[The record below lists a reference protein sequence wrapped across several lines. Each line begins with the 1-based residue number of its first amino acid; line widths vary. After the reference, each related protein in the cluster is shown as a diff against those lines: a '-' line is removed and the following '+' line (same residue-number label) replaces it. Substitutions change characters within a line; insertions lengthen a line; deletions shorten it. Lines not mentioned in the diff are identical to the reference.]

1 MVAQGMGLDLRDRNT
16 ADRDF
21 SYTGRRVL
29 IYVCI
34 GVDGMRSI
42 NLQMDGNQ
50 ICATWD
56 DFDCLAV
63 SPAGFGNNITEA
75 VANLINETKP
85 YELNGIVSSI
95 ENEGGKV

>member
-1 MVAQGMGLDLRDRNT
+1 
-16 ADRDF
+16 
-21 SYTGRRVL
+21 
-29 IYVCI
+29 
-34 GVDGMRSI
+34 MRTI

-75 VANLINETKP
+75 VTSLIAETKP
-85 YELNGIVSSI
+85 YELNRIVTSI
-95 ENEGGKV
+95 ENE